1 MSPDRFKE
9 KAQAKQAARNVAP
22 QGAGAQQV
30 KRAGPPEGLTI
41 EQAGKWYREN
51 SAA

>member
-30 KRAGPPEGLTI
+30 KRPGPPESATI
-41 EQAGKWYREN
+41 EEASKWYRTHG
-51 SAA
+51 AA